1 MGRYMAYGFE
11 GGDLALATRDV
22 VDDKAS
28 SGLSSVLVVEEVPVR
43 DLRYAL
49 VCSIAGLEVD
59 IRGPVVGKLSP
70 KPSAS
75 IVSCSSP

>member
-1 MGRYMAYGFE
+1 MERYLAYGLE
-11 GGDLALATRDV
+11 GGDLALASRDV

-28 SGLSSVLVVEEVPVR
+28 GGLSSVLVVEEIPVR

-59 IRGPVVGKLSP
+59 VRGPVVGKLSLR
-70 KPSAS
+70 PSA
-75 IVSCSSP
+75 